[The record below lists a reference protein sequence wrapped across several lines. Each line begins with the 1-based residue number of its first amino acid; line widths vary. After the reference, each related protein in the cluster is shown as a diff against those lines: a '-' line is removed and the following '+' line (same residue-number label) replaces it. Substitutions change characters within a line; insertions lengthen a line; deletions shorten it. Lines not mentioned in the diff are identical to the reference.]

1 MTKQHIVAISFVL
14 FFCGH
19 ETPAQ
24 SQEVKNAPSKPSQ
37 EAPVYSSEPAQ
48 PITPPSEPSS
58 QIPPSSEPSQSS
70 PGASSKPVE
79 VYTFGEQPVSTATER
94 TIRQRD
100 FELRPTTTPADILT
114 SSVPGLYTVQHQG
127 GGKADQYFL
136 RGFDADHGTDFA
148 IYVDGIPVN
157 IVNNAHGQGYA
168 DLHWLIPETV
178 DHIEAT
184 KGPYF
189 VQYGDFATAGGVNII
204 TKRRAVD
211 SSVTIMGGSYSIQRY
226 LTILSPSEGTPL
238 APYIAF
244 EAYHENGPYKDPL
257 GYNRYNLFTKFTLL
271 STANSNLSFLGTFHH
286 SYWNASGEIPSRL
299 TRQPGAVLGRF
310 GSVDPTQGGN
320 TDRNNLNLVYN
331 YSDANQ
337 SFNAQAWGYFYSLD
351 IYNNFTFF
359 MNPPDCE
366 SCLPDGDVLGNQ
378 IEQRDKRAAGGSYL
392 TYRRNY
398 FLFNMPT
405 ETLVG
410 FSSRTDHARVGL
422 FNSVDRVR
430 FSTQQNSQINQT
442 SLAWYAQ
449 QELRPTNWLRAQI
462 GTRLDKF
469 FYNVRNLTPDAQIT
483 TSGTAQGFIANP
495 KVNVIVTP
503 FSATARATPPQI
515 YLNFG
520 GGYHSNDARVVVANP
535 GQSGLPRALG
545 GEIGLRTK
553 LFNRL
558 DVGLAYWRLHLTSE
572 LVLNGDTGQFEAE
585 GPTQRQGPEVEL
597 RYQIND
603 WLSADL
609 DTSYTWGRFV
619 HGGGAIPN
627 MPRALAY
634 GGITA
639 RHPSGLEGRLQM
651 RYMGTRYGD
660 EDRVSLLRPWAV
672 FDLLLRYIWNQYDF
686 NFSITNLANK
696 KWWGGQNYH
705 NSQIRNDPQLPTVN
719 EPNPVNDIHYTPG
732 GPLTIR
738 AGMTV
743 HFNPW

>member
-1 MTKQHIVAISFVL
+1 MTQQRIAAIILAIL
-14 FFCGH
+14 FCFHAG
-19 ETPAQ
+19 PAL
-24 SQEVKNAPSKPSQ
+24 SQETESPPSQ
-37 EAPVYSSEPAQ
+37 PSQQTPSPSEPAPQ
-48 PITPPSEPSS
+48 TTPPSEPSQQS
-58 QIPPSSEPSQSS
+58 TPSSQPSQAS
-70 PGASSKPVE
+70 PAASSKPVE
-79 VYTFGEQPVSTATER
+79 VYIFGEQPVSTATEKNV
-94 TIRQRD
+94 RQRD
-100 FELRPTTTPADILT
+100 FELRPTTTPVDILT

-157 IVNNAHGQGYA
+157 LPNNAHGQGYA

-178 DHIEAT
+178 DHIEVT

-204 TKRRAVD
+204 TKKRSAD
-211 SSVTIMGGSYSIQRY
+211 SIVTIMGGSYSIQRY

-238 APYIAF
+238 TPYIAF
-244 EAYHENGPYKDPL
+244 EAYHENGPFKDPM

-271 STANSNLSFLGTFHH
+271 STANSNLSFLGTFSH
-286 SYWNASGEIPSRL
+286 SIWDASGEIPSRL
-299 TRQPGAVLGRF
+299 TRQPGSVLGRF
-310 GSVDPTQGGN
+310 GSVDPSQGGN
-320 TDRNNLNLVYN
+320 TDRNNLNLAYN

-337 SFNAQAWGYFYSLD
+337 SLNAQAWGYFYNLD
-351 IYNNFTFF
+351 LYNNFTFF
-359 MNPPDCE
+359 ENDPIN
-366 SCLPDGDVLGNQ
+366 GDE
-378 IEQRDKRAAGGSYL
+378 IEQRDKRSAGGSYL
-392 TYRRNY
+392 NYRRNY
-398 FLFNMPT
+398 ILFNMPT

-410 FSSRTDHARVGL
+410 FSSRTDRARVGL
-422 FNSVDRVR
+422 FNVVDRR
-430 FSTQQNSQINQT
+430 RLSTQQNSQINQT

-449 QELRPTNWLRAQI
+449 QEFRPNNWLRAQI

-469 FYNVRNLTPDAQIT
+469 FYDVGNLSPDAQIT
-483 TSGTAQGFIANP
+483 TSGSAQGFIANP
-495 KVNVIVTP
+495 KVNVILTP
-503 FSATARATPPQI
+503 FSGAAWATPPQI

-535 GQSGLPRALG
+535 GQSPLPRALG

-558 DVGLAYWRLHLTSE
+558 DVAVAYWRLHLTSE
-572 LVLNGDTGQFEAE
+572 LVLDGDTGQFEAE
-585 GPTQRQGPEVEL
+585 GPTQRQGPEIEL

-603 WLSADL
+603 WLSSDL
-609 DTSYTWGRFV
+609 DASYTWGKFV

-627 MPRALAY
+627 APRALAY

-660 EDRVSLLRPWAV
+660 EDRVSLLRPWAI
-672 FDLLLRYIWNQYDF
+672 FDLLLKYVWNRYDF

-696 KWWGGQNYH
+696 KWWAGQQYH
-705 NSQIRNDPQLPTVN
+705 NSQIRNDPRLPTVN
-719 EPNPVNDIHYTPG
+719 EPDPVNDIHFTPG
-732 GPLTIR
+732 APLTVR

-743 HFNPW
+743 HFNAW